1 MVDGNGHPLSV
12 PVDLPGRRVDVG
24 AWRIDVGRVPLL
36 LLDTD
41 LPSNDPADRPITHI
55 LYVRGRE
62 MRLCQ
67 EIVLGIG
74 GVRLIEALGWEPS
87 MWHVNEGHAAL
98 SLLERLSRRRSG
110 GESHETAVKHIR
122 RQTIFTLHTPI
133 PAGNEAFDQHMVR
146 RYLGG
151 RLPGV
156 EEETVVALGDSG
168 RDGVFDLGAVAIRLS
183 STTNGVSR
191 RHGEVVTRDWERIIG
206 GPGRAVTNGV
216 HLGTWVGPQMARNFE
231 VALGDAWSENALRPE
246 AWAAIYQIDDQD
258 LWRAHQAQK
267 DRLIRHLRRR
277 MRDQRARHGESPED
291 LRRITTLLPADRL
304 TITFARRFATYK
316 RAGLLLS
323 DVERLGRVLT
333 HPERPIQIV
342 FAGKAHPADREGQS
356 LIRQVVEMAGGADLH
371 GHLVFIEDYDMDLAR
386 FLVAGSDVWLNTP
399 RPPMEASGTSGMK
412 AAANGGLNLSVL
424 DGWWVE
430 GFTGSNGWAFG
441 EPHESDQA
449 DAETL
454 YDLLEHEVA
463 PRFYE
468 RDTDGVPHPWVA
480 MMKSAIVGAAAPFS
494 AQRMVAQYVNELYS
508 KTSSPTTVGGENHRR
523 RTTDR

>member
-1 MVDGNGHPLSV
+1 
-12 PVDLPGRRVDVG
+12 
-24 AWRIDVGRVPLL
+24 
-36 LLDTD
+36 
-41 LPSNDPADRPITHI
+41 
-55 LYVRGRE
+55 
-62 MRLCQ
+62 
-67 EIVLGIG
+67 
-74 GVRLIEALGWEPS
+74 
-87 MWHVNEGHAAL
+87 
-98 SLLERLSRRRSG
+98 
-110 GESHETAVKHIR
+110 
-122 RQTIFTLHTPI
+122 
-133 PAGNEAFDQHMVR
+133 MVR

-151 RLPGV
+151 RLPGI

-216 HLGTWVGPQMARNFE
+216 HVGTWVGPQMARNFE

-356 LIRQVVEMAGGADLH
+356 SSVRSSRWPEAPTCTDISSSSRTTTWTSPGFWWPVRTCGSTPRGLH
-371 GHLVFIEDYDMDLAR
+371 G
-386 FLVAGSDVWLNTP
+386 S
-399 RPPMEASGTSGMK
+399 
-412 AAANGGLNLSVL
+412 
-424 DGWWVE
+424 
-430 GFTGSNGWAFG
+430 
-441 EPHESDQA
+441 
-449 DAETL
+449 
-454 YDLLEHEVA
+454 
-463 PRFYE
+463 E
-468 RDTDGVPHPWVA
+468 RDLGHEGSRERRPQPQCARRV
-480 MMKSAIVGAAAPFS
+480 VGRRF
-494 AQRMVAQYVNELYS
+494 
-508 KTSSPTTVGGENHRR
+508 HRVERLGIR
-523 RTTDR
+523 RTS